1 MKIKELRLLG
11 LYVNANQQQANQPGL
26 QSKVVSALMRL
37 PKKHETTTT
46 TRTTTLAY
54 RHTTKSLSCILAV
67 SAPPLRIEIPKQL
80 SNLLERFNAMKGL
93 NFFYSCYGM
102 QCSDLF
108 SFQFYFY

>member
-11 LYVNANQQQANQPGL
+11 LYVNAKQQQDNQPGL

-37 PKKHETTTT
+37 PKKHETTTP
-46 TRTTTLAY
+46 TTLAY

-80 SNLLERFNAMKGL
+80 SNLLERFNTMKGL
-93 NFFYSCYGM
+93 NFF
-102 QCSDLF
+102 L
-108 SFQFYFY
+108 